1 MKILNFGS
9 LNLDYVY
16 SVDHFVAEGETLASV
31 VRNTFCGGKGLNQS
45 VALARAGARVYHA
58 GSVGA
63 EGAMLTDMLLCAGVN
78 VKHVREVDTPT
89 GHAIIQVDPKG
100 RNCILLYGGANQ
112 CNNPAFIDEVLSDF
126 DAGDW
131 LVLQNEISS
140 LSYLIFAAKAKDMRV
155 VLNPSPF
162 DPSLIDAGLAC
173 VDYLLLNETEGKQLT
188 GHESPSDILHAI
200 RTLYPSL
207 KVVLT
212 LGKDGCIYDDGTQ
225 RISHGIYAV
234 KAVDTTA
241 AGDTFTGFFI
251 SAVSAGCSPADAIRR
266 ASAASAIAVSRPG
279 AAPSVPTTDEVDAFL
294 AVNTPCDAPEIN

>member
-16 SVDHFVAEGETLASV
+16 SVDHFVAEGETLAST

-45 VALARAGARVYHA
+45 VALARAGADVYHA
-58 GSVGA
+58 GSIGA
-63 EGAMLTDMLLCAGVN
+63 EGGMLTDMLLGAGVN
-78 VKHVREVDTPT
+78 VQYTRQVETPT

-112 CNNPAFIDEVLSDF
+112 CNDPAYIDSVLADF
-126 DAGDW
+126 GAGDW

-140 LSYLIFAAKAKDMRV
+140 IAHLIGTAKAKGMTV

-162 DPSLIDAGLAC
+162 DPNLIQAGLGQ

-188 GHESPSDILHAI
+188 GFEAPADILNAI
-200 RTLYPSL
+200 RATYPSL
-207 KVVLT
+207 RVVLT
-212 LGKDGCIYDDGTQ
+212 LGKDGCVYDDGTQ
-225 RISHGIYAV
+225 RISHGIYPVIA
-234 KAVDTTA
+234 ADTTA

-251 SAVSAGCSPADAIRR
+251 SAISMGASPATAIRT

-279 AAPSVPTTDEVDAFL
+279 AAPSVPTSDEVAAFL
-294 AVNTPCDAPEIN
+294 KVNEPCPAPSI

>member
-16 SVDHFVAEGETLASV
+16 SVDHFVAEGETLAST
-31 VRNTFCGGKGLNQS
+31 RLAIFSGGKGLNQS
-45 VALARAGARVYHA
+45 VALARAGADTYHA
-58 GSVGA
+58 GCIGH
-63 EGAMLTDMLLCAGVN
+63 EGDMLTAMLQTAGVDTAF
-78 VKHVREVDTPT
+78 VKTVEIPT
-89 GHAIIQVDPKG
+89 GHAIIQVDPNG
-100 RNCILLYGGANQ
+100 RNCILLFGGANL
-112 CNNPAFIDEVLSDF
+112 CTDPAYVDEVLASF
-126 DAGDW
+126 AAGDY

-140 LSYLIFAAKAKDMRV
+140 IDYLISAAKAKGMIV

-162 DPSLIDAGLAC
+162 SPALIEAGLGK

-188 GHESPSDILHAI
+188 GHDAPADILNAI
-200 RTLYPSL
+200 RATYPGL

-212 LGKDGCIYDDGTQ
+212 LGKDGCVYDDGTQ
-225 RISHGIYAV
+225 RLSHGIYPV

-251 SAVSAGCSPADAIRR
+251 GAISQGFSPAAAIRR

-279 AAPSVPTTDEVDAFL
+279 AAPSVPTADEVADFL
-294 AVNTPCDAPEIN
+294 QTNVPQSAPVI

>member
-16 SVDHFVAEGETLASV
+16 SVDHFVAEGETLAST

-45 VALARAGARVYHA
+45 VALARAGAEVYHA
-58 GSVGA
+58 GCIGP
-63 EGAMLTDMLLCAGVN
+63 EGDMLTDMLSGAGVD
-78 VKHVREVDTPT
+78 VTYVRRVDTPT
-89 GHAIIQVDPKG
+89 GHAIIQVDPRG
-100 RNCILLYGGANQ
+100 RNCILLFGGANQ
-112 CNNPAFIDEVLSDF
+112 CNDVAYVDTVLADF
-126 DAGDW
+126 GADDW

-140 LSYLIFAAKAKDMRV
+140 LAHLISAAKAKGMTV

-162 DPSLIDAGLAC
+162 DLSLVAAGLDQ
-173 VDYLLLNETEGKQLT
+173 VDYVLLNETEGKQLT
-188 GHESPSDILHAI
+188 GYEAPSYILNAI
-200 RTLYPSL
+200 RASYPDL

-212 LGKDGCIYDDGTQ
+212 LGKDGCIYNDGKQ
-225 RISHGIYAV
+225 RIAHGIFAV

-251 SAVSAGCSPADAIRR
+251 GAVSQGADPAEAIRR

-279 AAPSVPTTDEVDAFL
+279 AAPSVPTVCEVDEFL
-294 AVNTPCDAPEIN
+294 KVNSPEAAPAI

>member
-16 SVDHFVAEGETLASV
+16 SVDHFVAEGETLASS

-45 VALARAGARVYHA
+45 VALARAGAETYHA
-58 GSVGA
+58 GCIGP
-63 EGAMLTDMLLCAGVN
+63 EGDMLTDMLASAGVDTRY
-78 VKHVREVDTPT
+78 VRRVDIPT
-89 GHAIIQVDPKG
+89 GHAIIQVDPRG
-100 RNCILLYGGANQ
+100 RNCILLFGGANR
-112 CNNPAFIDEVLSDF
+112 CNDPAFVDEVLADF
-126 DAGDW
+126 AAGDW

-140 LSYLIFAAKAKDMRV
+140 LSHLIASAKAKGMKV

-162 DPSLIDAGLAC
+162 DLALVAAGLGQ

-188 GHESPSDILHAI
+188 GYDAPISILNAI
-200 RTLYPSL
+200 RETYPGL

-212 LGKDGCIYDDGTQ
+212 LGKDGCVYDDGMQ
-225 RISHGIYAV
+225 RIPHGIYPV
-234 KAVDTTA
+234 TAVDTTA

-251 SAVSAGCSPADAIRR
+251 GAVSAGESPADAIRQ

-279 AAPSVPTTDEVDAFL
+279 AAPSVPTADEVIEFL
-294 AVNTPCDAPEIN
+294 KNNTPCKAPEIQ

>member
-16 SVDHFVAEGETLASV
+16 SVDHFVAEGETLASS

-45 VALARAGARVYHA
+45 VALARAGACAYHA
-58 GSVGA
+58 GSVGP
-63 EGAMLTDMLLCAGVN
+63 EGGMLTDMLQSAGVN
-78 VKHVREVDTPT
+78 VTYTRQVDTPT

-100 RNCILLYGGANQ
+100 RNCILLFGGANR
-112 CNNPAFIDEVLSDF
+112 CNDEEFIDRVLADF

-131 LVLQNEISS
+131 LVLQNEISG
-140 LSYLIFAAKAKDMRV
+140 LSHLITAAKAKGMTV

-162 DPSLIDAGLAC
+162 DLSLLAAGLGE

-188 GHESPSDILHAI
+188 GYDAPDNILNAI
-200 RTLYPSL
+200 RRAYPAI

-212 LGKDGCIYDDGTQ
+212 LGKDGCIYDDGEV
-225 RISHGIYAV
+225 RVSHGIFPV

-251 SAVSAGCSPADAIRR
+251 SAISTGVSPAEAIRR

-279 AAPSVPTTDEVDAFL
+279 AAPSVPTAEEVDEFL
-294 AVNTPCDAPEIN
+294 KNA

>member
-16 SVDHFVAEGETLASV
+16 SVDHFVAEGETLAST

-45 VALARAGARVYHA
+45 VALARAGAKTYHA
-58 GSVGA
+58 GCIGP
-63 EGAMLTDMLLCAGVN
+63 EGNMLSDMLLSAGVN
-78 VKHVREVDTPT
+78 VKYVRRVDTPT
-89 GHAIIQVDPKG
+89 GHAIIQVDPRG
-100 RNCILLYGGANQ
+100 RNCILLFGGANR
-112 CNNPAFIDEVLSDF
+112 CNDPAFVDEVLSDF

-140 LSYLIFAAKAKDMRV
+140 LPYLIESAKAKGMIV

-162 DPSLIDAGLAC
+162 DLSLVAAGLDQ
-173 VDYLLLNETEGKQLT
+173 VDYILLNETEGKQLT
-188 GHESPSDILHAI
+188 GYDAPANILNAI
-200 RTLYPSL
+200 RATYPSL

-212 LGKDGCIYDDGTQ
+212 LGKDGCVYDDGKQ
-225 RISHGIYAV
+225 RIAHGIFPV
-234 KAVDTTA
+234 TAVDTTA

-251 SAVSAGCSPADAIRR
+251 GAISAGATPADAVRT

-279 AAPSVPTTDEVDAFL
+279 AAPSVPTADEVTEFL
-294 AVNTPCDAPEIN
+294 KTNTPCDAPEI

>member
-16 SVDHFVAEGETLASV
+16 SVDHFVAEGETLAST

-45 VALARAGARVYHA
+45 VAPARAGADTYHA
-58 GSVGA
+58 GSVGP
-63 EGAMLTDMLLCAGVN
+63 EGQMLTDMLKSTGVN
-78 VKHVREVDTPT
+78 TKYVRRVDTPT
-89 GHAIIQVDPKG
+89 GHAIIQVDPRG
-100 RNCILLYGGANQ
+100 RNCILLFGGANQ
-112 CNNPAFIDEVLSDF
+112 CSDPAYVDEVLGNF
-126 DAGDW
+126 GAGDW

-140 LSYLIFAAKAKDMRV
+140 LPYLIKTAKAKGMVV

-162 DPSLIDAGLAC
+162 DKSLIAAGLDR

-188 GHESPSDILHAI
+188 GHDAPAEILDTI
-200 RTLYPSL
+200 RKSYPSL

-212 LGKDGCIYDDGTQ
+212 LGKDGCVYDDGSE
-225 RISHGIYAV
+225 RISHGIFPV
-234 KAVDTTA
+234 TAVDTTA

-251 SAVSAGCSPADAIRR
+251 GAISAGSCAADAIRR

-279 AAPSVPTTDEVDAFL
+279 AAPSVPTADEVDAFL
-294 AVNTPCDAPEIN
+294 ACNTPCQAPEI

>member
-16 SVDHFVAEGETLASV
+16 SVDHFVAEGETLAST

-45 VALARAGARVYHA
+45 VALARAGADVYHA
-58 GSVGA
+58 GCIGP
-63 EGAMLTDMLLCAGVN
+63 EGDMLTDMLEDAGVN
-78 VKHVREVDTPT
+78 TAYTKTVEAPT
-89 GHAIIQVDPKG
+89 GHAIIQVDPSG
-100 RNCILLYGGANQ
+100 RNCILLFGGANR
-112 CNNPAFIDEVLSDF
+112 CIDPAFVGEVLSDF

-140 LSYLIFAAKAKDMRV
+140 LPYLIETAKTKGMTV

-162 DPSLIDAGLAC
+162 DLSLVAAGLDQ
-173 VDYLLLNETEGKQLT
+173 VDYVLLNETEGKQLT
-188 GHESPSDILHAI
+188 GYDAPENILGAI
-200 RTLYPSL
+200 RATYPAL

-212 LGKDGCIYDDGTQ
+212 LGKDGCVYDDGTQ

-234 KAVDTTA
+234 TPVDTTA

-251 SAVSAGCSPADAIRR
+251 GAISEGADPAEAIRR

-279 AAPSVPTTDEVDAFL
+279 AAPSVPTADEVDEFL
-294 AVNTPCDAPEIN
+294 KTNVPCPAPMI

>member
-16 SVDHFVAEGETLASV
+16 SVDHFVAEGETLASS

-58 GSVGA
+58 GCIGP
-63 EGAMLTDMLLCAGVN
+63 EGGMLSEMLLCAGVN
-78 VKHVREVDTPT
+78 VKHVKEVDTPT

-100 RNCILLYGGANQ
+100 RNCILLFGGANQ
-112 CNNPAFIDEVLSDF
+112 CNDPAYIDEVLTDF

-140 LSYLIFAAKAKDMRV
+140 LSHLIASAKQKGMIV

-162 DPSLIDAGLAC
+162 DKSLIDAGLGS

-188 GHESPSDILHAI
+188 GYEAPADILKAI
-200 RTLYPSL
+200 RASFPTL

-212 LGKDGCIYDDGTQ
+212 LGKDGCIYDDTQ
-225 RISHGIYAV
+225 TCVSHGIYDV

-251 SAVSAGCSPADAIRR
+251 SAISQGASPADAIRR

-279 AAPSVPTTDEVDAFL
+279 AAPSVPTSDEVDAFL
-294 AVNTPCDAPEIN
+294 AANTPCPAPTV

>member
-16 SVDHFVAEGETLASV
+16 AVDHFVAEGETLASA
-31 VRNTFCGGKGLNQS
+31 RRDTFCGGKGLNQS

-58 GSVGA
+58 GSVGP
-63 EGAMLTDMLLCAGVN
+63 EGDMLTDMLLCAGVN
-78 VKHVREVDTPT
+78 VKHVRKVDVPT
-89 GHAIIQVDPKG
+89 GHAIIQVDTKG
-100 RNCILLYGGANQ
+100 RNCILLFGGANQ
-112 CNNPAFIDEVLSDF
+112 QNDPAYIDEVLTDF
-126 DAGDW
+126 EAGDW

-140 LSYLIFAAKAKDMRV
+140 LSHLITAAKAKGMTV

-162 DPSLIDAGLAC
+162 DQSLIAAGLGQ

-188 GHESPSDILHAI
+188 GHESPAEILDAI
-200 RTLYPSL
+200 RASYPTL

-212 LGKDGCIYDDGTQ
+212 LGKDGCVYDDGEI
-225 RISHGIYAV
+225 RVSHGIYDV
-234 KAVDTTA
+234 VAVDTTA

-251 SAVSAGCSPADAIRR
+251 SAICAGDAPAAAIRR

-279 AAPSVPTTDEVDAFL
+279 AAPSVPTAAEVDDFL
-294 AVNTPCDAPEIN
+294 AAKVPCPAPAI

>member
-16 SVDHFVAEGETLASV
+16 SVDHFVAEGETLAST

-45 VALARAGARVYHA
+45 VALARAGAETYHA
-58 GSVGA
+58 GSVGP
-63 EGAMLTDMLLCAGVN
+63 EGQMLTDMLLSAGVN
-78 VKHVREVDTPT
+78 VKYVRSVDTPT
-89 GHAIIQVDPKG
+89 GHAIIQVDPRG

-112 CNNPAFIDEVLSDF
+112 CNDPDYVDEVLSDF

-140 LSYLIFAAKAKDMRV
+140 IAHLIASAKAKGMIV

-162 DPSLIDAGLAC
+162 DKSLIDAGLGK

-188 GHESPSDILHAI
+188 GYDAPADILNAI
-200 RTLYPSL
+200 RASYPAL
-207 KVVLT
+207 TVVLT
-212 LGKDGCIYDDGTQ
+212 LGKDGCVYDDGTQ

-251 SAVSAGCSPADAIRR
+251 GAMCAGATPADAIGT

-279 AAPSVPTTDEVDAFL
+279 AAPSVPTADEVSAFL
-294 AVNTPCDAPEIN
+294 TCNTPCDAPVI